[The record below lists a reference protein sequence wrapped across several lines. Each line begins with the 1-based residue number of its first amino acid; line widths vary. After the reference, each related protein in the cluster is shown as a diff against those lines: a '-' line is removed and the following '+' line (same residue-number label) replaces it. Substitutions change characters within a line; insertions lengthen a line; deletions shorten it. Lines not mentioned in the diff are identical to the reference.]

1 MGHCLKSVGRTLIEA
16 VGYLARVLLKLTLCV
31 AALGVLIVVVIY
43 ATADSTSPG
52 TAASLDA
59 LVATVHEH
67 RISYYQHQDWCE
79 SVSSEAGNYANSD
92 ASTCGDSDQGAPF
105 DARGTHLFNA
115 VSEAADKAGLA
126 PIRISLE
133 AAQGRVS
140 FAQVDVACLLCY
152 ASYVYSPG
160 QVPEYDS
167 AEHATV
173 TPMSG
178 HWYYVNKGI

>member
-1 MGHCLKSVGRTLIEA
+1 MWHGLESVGRTLFKSMR
-16 VGYLARVLLKLTLCV
+16 YLARVLLKLTVGV
-31 AALGVLIVVVIY
+31 AALGALVVVLIY
-43 ATADSTSPG
+43 LTSDSTSAR
-52 TAASLDA
+52 TAAALDA

-79 SVSSEAGNYANSD
+79 SVSSEAGNYASSD
-92 ASTCGDSDQGAPF
+92 ISTCGDGDDGVPF
-105 DARGTHLFNA
+105 DAEGTRLFNA
-115 VSEAADKAGLA
+115 VRETARKAGLA

-133 AAQGRVS
+133 AEQGRVS
-140 FAQVDVACLLCY
+140 FAQVDLSCLLCY

-160 QVPEYDS
+160 QVPTYDS
-167 AEHATV
+167 AEHASV